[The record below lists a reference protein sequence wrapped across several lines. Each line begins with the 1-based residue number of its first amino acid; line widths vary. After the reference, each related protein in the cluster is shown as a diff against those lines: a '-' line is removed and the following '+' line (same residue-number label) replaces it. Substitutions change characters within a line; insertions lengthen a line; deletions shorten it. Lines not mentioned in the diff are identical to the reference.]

1 MAPDLTREAEAAI
14 VRPIAA
20 GANLPFP
27 DIDPIAFAIGPLS
40 VRWYALGYLFG
51 VGLGA
56 AYGYLLLAN
65 TRLWHK
71 GTPPFEAGDIW
82 DFAFWTM
89 LAIVLGG
96 RIGYVLFYNLPFYL
110 ANPAQIINTLDG
122 GMSYHGGML
131 GLMLAVIL
139 FTRIKG
145 SGNWL
150 SGLDLI
156 ASVSTIGIF
165 LVRIANFINAELY
178 GAPTTL
184 PWGVVF
190 PTDPEQLP
198 RHPSQLYE
206 AALEGLLLFL
216 VIRIF
221 THVFYSLRRPGL
233 VAGVFG
239 IGYGLSR
246 IAVEF
251 VRLPD
256 SQIGYLYGGWL
267 TMGMLLSLP
276 LVLGGIGLVVW
287 AATRKESLVRG

>member
-1 MAPDLTREAEAAI
+1 
-14 VRPIAA
+14 
-20 GANLPFP
+20 LPFP
-27 DIDPIAFAIGPLS
+27 NIDPVAFAIGPFA

-65 TRLWHK
+65 KGLWRK
-71 GTPPFEAGDIW
+71 GEPPFEANDIW

-89 LAIVLGG
+89 LSIVIGG
-96 RIGYVLFYNLPFYL
+96 RVGYVLFYNLPYYA
-110 ANPAQIINTLDG
+110 ANPLEILNTLDG
-122 GMSYHGGML
+122 GMSYHGGMI
-131 GLMLAVIL
+131 GLMLAVII
-139 FTRIKG
+139 FTLKKG
-145 SGNWL
+145 NGNWL

-156 ASVSTIGIF
+156 AAVSTIGIF

-178 GAPTTL
+178 GAPTNL

-190 PTDPEQLP
+190 PTDALQVS

-206 AALEGLLLFL
+206 AALEGLLLFII
-216 VIRIF
+216 IRIA
-221 THVFYSLRRPGL
+221 THVFYCLRRPGFA
-233 VAGVFG
+233 AGLFG

-256 SQIGYLYGGWL
+256 EQIGYLYGGWL
-267 TMGMLLSLP
+267 TMGMVLSTP
-276 LVLGGIGLVVW
+276 LVLGGVALIAW
-287 AATRKESLVRG
+287 AMSRKESLLRA

>member
-1 MAPDLTREAEAAI
+1 M
-14 VRPIAA
+14 
-20 GANLPFP
+20 
-27 DIDPIAFAIGPLS
+27 
-40 VRWYALGYLFG
+40 RWYALGYLFG

-71 GTPPFEAGDIW
+71 GEPPFAAKDIW

-89 LAIVLGG
+89 LAIVIGG
-96 RIGYVLFYNLPFYL
+96 RVGYVLFYNLPYYL
-110 ANPAQIINTLDG
+110 ANPAEIINTLDG

-131 GLMLAVIL
+131 GLMLAVVL
-139 FTRIKG
+139 FTWRKG
-145 SGNWL
+145 NGNWL

-216 VIRIF
+216 VIRLF
-221 THVFYSLRRPGL
+221 THVFYALRRPGM
-233 VAGVFG
+233 VAGIFG

-267 TMGMLLSLP
+267 TMGMVLSVP
-276 LVLGGIGLVVW
+276 LVLAGLALVVW
-287 AATRKESLVRG
+287 AATRKVSLVRG

>member
-1 MAPDLTREAEAAI
+1 
-14 VRPIAA
+14 
-20 GANLPFP
+20 LPFP
-27 DIDPIAFAIGPLS
+27 NIDPIAFAIGPFAI
-40 VRWYALGYLFG
+40 RWYALGYLFG
-51 VGLGA
+51 VLLGA
-56 AYGYLLLAN
+56 AYGYLLLA
-65 TRLWHK
+65 RRQLWHR
-71 GTPPFEAGDIW
+71 GEPPFPAKDIW

-89 LAIVLGG
+89 LAIVIGG
-96 RIGYVLFYNLPFYL
+96 RVGYVLFYNLPYYL
-110 ANPAQIINTLDG
+110 ENPAEIINTLDG

-178 GAPTTL
+178 GAPTSL

-206 AALEGLLLFL
+206 AVLEGLLLFL
-216 VIRIF
+216 VIRLA
-221 THVFYSLRRPGL
+221 THVFYALRKPGL
-233 VAGVFG
+233 VAGIFG
-239 IGYGLSR
+239 IGYALSR
-246 IAVEF
+246 ITVEF

-256 SQIGYLYGGWL
+256 VQIGYLFGTGWV
-267 TMGMLLSLP
+267 TMGMMLSLP
-276 LVLGGIGLVVW
+276 ILLAGLVLVAYAV
-287 AATRKESLVRG
+287 TRRENPLRP

>member
-1 MAPDLTREAEAAI
+1 
-14 VRPIAA
+14 
-20 GANLPFP
+20 LPFP
-27 DIDPIAFAIGPLS
+27 NIDPIAFAIGPFA

-51 VGLGA
+51 TGLGA
-56 AYGYLLLAN
+56 AYGYLMLAN

-71 GTPPFEAGDIW
+71 GEPPFAAKDIW

-89 LAIVLGG
+89 LAIVVGG
-96 RIGYVLFYNLPFYL
+96 RLGYVLFYNLPYYL
-110 ANPAQIINTLDG
+110 QNPTEIINTLDG

-131 GLMLAVIL
+131 GLMLAVVL
-139 FTRIKG
+139 FTWRKG
-145 SGNWL
+145 TGNWL

-156 ASVSTIGIF
+156 AAVATIGIF

-216 VIRIF
+216 VIRVF
-221 THVFYSLRRPGL
+221 THVFYSLRRPGM
-233 VAGVFG
+233 VAGIFG

-256 SQIGYLYGGWL
+256 SQLGYLYGGWL
-267 TMGMLLSLP
+267 TMGMVLSIP
-276 LVLGGIGLVVW
+276 LVVAGLGLVVW
-287 AATRKESLVRG
+287 AGTRKVSLVRG

>member
-1 MAPDLTREAEAAI
+1 
-14 VRPIAA
+14 
-20 GANLPFP
+20 LPFP
-27 DIDPIAFAIGPLS
+27 NIDPIAFAIGPIS
-40 VRWYALGYLFG
+40 IRWYALGYLFG
-51 VGLGA
+51 VLLGA
-56 AYGYLLLAN
+56 AYGYLLLA
-65 TRLWHK
+65 RKQLWHR
-71 GTPPFEAGDIW
+71 GEPPFPARDIW

-89 LAIVLGG
+89 LAIVIGG
-96 RIGYVLFYNLPFYL
+96 RVGYVLFYNLPYYL
-110 ANPAQIINTLDG
+110 ENPSQILNTLDG

-145 SGNWL
+145 SGKWL

-178 GAPTTL
+178 GAPTGL

-216 VIRIF
+216 VIRIA
-221 THVFYSLRRPGL
+221 THVFYALRKPGL
-233 VAGVFG
+233 VAGIFG
-239 IGYGLSR
+239 IGYALSR

-256 SQIGYLYGGWL
+256 VQIGYLFGTGWV
-267 TMGMLLSLP
+267 TMGMMLSLP
-276 LVLGGIGLVVW
+276 ILAAGLVLVVY
-287 AATRKESLVRG
+287 AATRRENPLRP

>member
-1 MAPDLTREAEAAI
+1 
-14 VRPIAA
+14 
-20 GANLPFP
+20 LPFP
-27 DIDPIAFAIGPLS
+27 NIDPIAFAIGPFAI
-40 VRWYALGYLFG
+40 RWYALGYLFG
-51 VGLGA
+51 VLLGA
-56 AYGYLLLAN
+56 AYGYLLLA
-65 TRLWHK
+65 RRQLWHR
-71 GTPPFEAGDIW
+71 GEPPFPAKDIW

-89 LAIVLGG
+89 LAIVIGG
-96 RIGYVLFYNLPFYL
+96 RVGYVLFYNLPYYL
-110 ANPAQIINTLDG
+110 ENPAEIINTLDG

-178 GAPTTL
+178 GAPTSL

-206 AALEGLLLFL
+206 AVLEGLLLFL
-216 VIRIF
+216 VIRLA
-221 THVFYSLRRPGL
+221 THVFYALRKPGL
-233 VAGVFG
+233 VAGIFG
-239 IGYGLSR
+239 IGYALSR

-256 SQIGYLYGGWL
+256 VQIGYLFGTGWV
-267 TMGMLLSLP
+267 TMGMMLSLP
-276 LVLGGIGLVVW
+276 ILLAGLVLVAYAV
-287 AATRKESLVRG
+287 TRRENPLRP

>member
-1 MAPDLTREAEAAI
+1 
-14 VRPIAA
+14 V
-20 GANLPFP
+20 PFP
-27 DIDPIAFAIGPLS
+27 DIDPIAFAMGPFA
-40 VRWYALGYLFG
+40 VRWYALGYLVG
-51 VGLGA
+51 TGLGA

-65 TRLWHK
+65 SRLWLK
-71 GTPPFEAGDIW
+71 GEPPFKADDIW

-89 LAIVLGG
+89 LSIVLGG

-110 ANPAQIINTLDG
+110 ANPGQILNTLDG

-131 GLMLAVIL
+131 GLMLAVVL
-139 FTRIKG
+139 FTRAKG
-145 SGNWL
+145 NGNWL

-156 ASVSTIGIF
+156 AAVSTIGIF

-184 PWGVVF
+184 PWGVIF

-216 VIRIF
+216 VIRVF

-233 VAGVFG
+233 VAGIFG

-256 SQIGYLYGGWL
+256 AQLGYLYGGWL

-276 LVLGGIGLVVW
+276 LVIGGIALVTY
-287 AATRKESLVRG
+287 AATRKQNILRA

>member
-1 MAPDLTREAEAAI
+1 M
-14 VRPIAA
+14 
-20 GANLPFP
+20 PFP
-27 DIDPIAFAIGPLS
+27 DINPIAFALGPFFGIGPLEI
-40 VRWYALGYLFG
+40 RWYALGYLFG

-56 AYGYLLLAN
+56 VYGYRLLAN
-65 TRLWHK
+65 LRLWAK
-71 GTPPFEAGDIW
+71 GKPPFPAEDIW

-89 LAIVLGG
+89 LAIVIGG
-96 RIGYVLFYNLPFYL
+96 RVGYVLFYNLTYYL
-110 ANPAQIINTLDG
+110 ANPTEIINTLDG
-122 GMSYHGGML
+122 GMSFHGGML
-131 GLMLAVIL
+131 GLVLAVIL
-139 FTRIKG
+139 FTRSKQ
-145 SGNWL
+145 GNWL

-184 PWGVVF
+184 PWGVIF

-221 THVFYSLRRPGL
+221 THVFYSLRRPGM
-233 VAGVFG
+233 VAGIFG

-256 SQIGYLYGGWL
+256 SQIGYLYGTGWF
-267 TMGMLLSLP
+267 TQGMQLSLP
-276 LVLGGIGLVVW
+276 LVLGGIGLVLY
-287 AATRKESLVRG
+287 AGTRKQSALREPEHA

>member
-1 MAPDLTREAEAAI
+1 
-14 VRPIAA
+14 
-20 GANLPFP
+20 
-27 DIDPIAFAIGPLS
+27 
-40 VRWYALGYLFG
+40 
-51 VGLGA
+51 
-56 AYGYLLLAN
+56 
-65 TRLWHK
+65 
-71 GTPPFEAGDIW
+71 
-82 DFAFWTM
+82 M
-89 LAIVLGG
+89 LAIVIGG
-96 RIGYVLFYNLPFYL
+96 RVGYVLFYNLPYYL
-110 ANPAQIINTLDG
+110 ENPSQILNTLDG

-131 GLMLAVIL
+131 GLMLAVIV

-145 SGNWL
+145 SGKWL

-178 GAPTTL
+178 GAPTSL

-216 VIRIF
+216 IIRVA
-221 THVFYSLRRPGL
+221 THVFYALRKPGL
-233 VAGVFG
+233 VAGIFG
-239 IGYGLSR
+239 IGYALSR

-256 SQIGYLYGGWL
+256 VQIGYLFGTGWV
-267 TMGMLLSLP
+267 TMGMMLSLP
-276 LVLGGIGLVVW
+276 ILAAGLVLVVY
-287 AATRKESLVRG
+287 AATRRENPLRP

>member
-1 MAPDLTREAEAAI
+1 M
-14 VRPIAA
+14 
-20 GANLPFP
+20 PFP
-27 DIDPIAFAIGPLS
+27 NIDPIAFAIGPFAI
-40 VRWYALGYLFG
+40 RWYALGYLFG
-51 VGLGA
+51 VLLGA
-56 AYGYLLLAN
+56 AYGYLLMA
-65 TRLWHK
+65 RKQLWHR
-71 GTPPFEAGDIW
+71 GEPPFPAKDIW

-89 LAIVLGG
+89 LAIVIGG
-96 RIGYVLFYNLPFYL
+96 RLGYVLFYNLPYYL
-110 ANPAQIINTLDG
+110 ENPSQILNTLDG

-131 GLMLAVIL
+131 GLMLAVIV

-145 SGNWL
+145 SGKWL

-178 GAPTTL
+178 GAPTSL

-216 VIRIF
+216 VIRLA
-221 THVFYSLRRPGL
+221 THVFYALRKPGL
-233 VAGVFG
+233 VAGIFG

-256 SQIGYLYGGWL
+256 VQIGYLFGTGWV
-267 TMGMLLSLP
+267 TMGMMLSLP
-276 LVLGGIGLVVW
+276 IFAAGLVLVVY
-287 AATRKESLVRG
+287 AATRRENPLRP

>member
-1 MAPDLTREAEAAI
+1 LPQEQD
-14 VRPIAA
+14 
-20 GANLPFP
+20 LPFP
-27 DIDPIAFAIGPLS
+27 DISPIAFSIGPFAI
-40 VRWYALGYLFG
+40 RWYALGYLFG

-71 GTPPFEAGDIW
+71 GTPPFAAKDIW

-89 LAIVLGG
+89 LAIVIGG
-96 RIGYVLFYNLPFYL
+96 RVGYVLFYNLPYYL
-110 ANPAQIINTLDG
+110 ANPTEIINTLDG
-122 GMSYHGGML
+122 GMSYHGGMA
-131 GLMLAVIL
+131 GLMLAVVL
-139 FTRIKG
+139 FTRFKG
-145 SGNWL
+145 NGNWL

-178 GAPTTL
+178 GAPSTL
-184 PWGVVF
+184 PWAVIF

-206 AALEGLLLFL
+206 AALEGLVLFL
-216 VIRIF
+216 VIRLF
-221 THVFYSLRRPGL
+221 THTFYSLRRPGL

-256 SQIGYLYGGWL
+256 AQIGYLYGGWL
-267 TMGMLLSLP
+267 TMGMVLSLP
-276 LVLGGIGLVVW
+276 LVIGGIGLVAW
-287 AATRKESLVRG
+287 AATRKVSALRA